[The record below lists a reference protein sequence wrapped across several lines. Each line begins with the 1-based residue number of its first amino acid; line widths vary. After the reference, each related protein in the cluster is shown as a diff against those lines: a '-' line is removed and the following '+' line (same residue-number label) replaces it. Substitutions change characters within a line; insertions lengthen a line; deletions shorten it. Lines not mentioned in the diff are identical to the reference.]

1 MTSADVL
8 GVLVETTVSLSAA
21 IALVLLVRRPLRRWF
36 GATAGYAAWVVVPVA
51 IIAVLLPA
59 MAAPAIPA
67 AAAGNV
73 FAAGI
78 SSSSAASEI
87 VDARWM
93 AVAWLCGTIAMA
105 MRLGLQQRAFLASL
119 GELQRRQD
127 GALQAGVVAGLP
139 AVVGLFRPRTVLPA
153 DFETRYSS
161 EQQVLLQT
169 HEREHVVRGDLWAN
183 ALVAVLR
190 CLAWFNPLV
199 HLAARCFRH
208 DQELACD
215 QRVLAAHP
223 CARRAYG
230 EAMFNTQLAA
240 QPLPLGCHWGFGHPL
255 KERIA
260 MLKQPLPSRRR
271 WIAGAALVTALTSFA
286 GITAWAAQPAAS
298 GDAVEKTGPIADRAT
313 HTANAPKYPADALAK
328 GVSGKVVLLID
339 IDAQGNP
346 TAVAVK
352 HSEPAGVFD
361 AEATAAVWDW
371 KFEPAVEAG
380 KPVASQ
386 ILVPVQFEADG
397 TPPEEEGSATGT
409 MGWASDAAS
418 EDTSRVVEMTCDEI
432 RVDAGGD
439 HECGNRLAVDR

>member
-105 MRLGLQQRAFLASL
+105 MRLRLQQRAFLASL

-271 WIAGAALVTALTSFA
+271 WIAGSSLVTLLTLSA
-286 GITAWAAQPAAS
+286 GVAAWAGQPGAPGEGVA
-298 GDAVEKTGPIADRAT
+298 KTGPTVDHDAHAL
-313 HTANAPKYPADALAK
+313 APPKYPAQALAN
-328 GVSGKVVLLID
+328 GVSGKVVLLVD

-346 TAVAVK
+346 TAVEVE
-352 HSEPAGVFD
+352 SSRPAGVFD
-361 AEATAAVWDW
+361 QAAIDAVREW
-371 KFEPAVEAG
+371 KFEPALEDG

-386 ILVPVQFEADG
+386 VLVPVNFESDG
-397 TPPEEEGSATGT
+397 DPPD
-409 MGWASDAAS
+409 AS
-418 EDTSRVVEMTCDEI
+418 
-432 RVDAGGD
+432 
-439 HECGNRLAVDR
+439 